1 MSAADGKTPHERLGE
16 LLSSFT
22 DEELSEI
29 DRTVADPDH
38 APEPVE
44 LLDDPDPL
52 GRDWDWLEGHGDEE
66 NAQR

>member
-1 MSAADGKTPHERLGE
+1 MKNPHEQLGE
-16 LLSSFT
+16 FISSFT
-22 DEELSEI
+22 DEELAEI
-29 DRTVADPDH
+29 DRSVADAGH
-38 APEPVE
+38 ATESVE